1 MTKVQIKL
9 MFNFIFFSEVYKQCN
24 TNLYNALRF
33 WSMIQSDPCLFKMLN
48 VETMWEIKTLATA
61 QQYRNIGLSTILA
74 KRSFEAALLNDDI
87 SIICMD
93 CTNYISAKIA
103 YSLGMEC
110 VVKKHFSEYVD
121 ENGQPWIKD
130 IPEQPNDTVNV
141 FIYKKKNY
149 ENKV

>member
-1 MTKVQIKL
+1 
-9 MFNFIFFSEVYKQCN
+9 
-24 TNLYNALRF
+24 
-33 WSMIQSDPCLFKMLN
+33 MIQSDPCLFKMLN

-61 QQYRNIGLSTILA
+61 QQYRNLGLSTNLA

-103 YSLGMEC
+103 YNLGMEC
-110 VVKKHFSEYVD
+110 VVKKHFSEYID

-130 IPEQPNDTVNV
+130 IPEQPNDTVHV

-149 ENKV
+149 KNKV